1 MPKRWEELEKK
12 LGPERQARVSR
23 RAEQELLDM
32 DLRGLRELAGKTQQ
46 DVAALVDQSQGQVS
60 ETERRKDMR
69 LSTLRR
75 YVEAL
80 GGQLEIAA
88 RIGRKRIRLHT

>member
-1 MPKRWEELEKK
+1 MPKRWEELEAK
-12 LGPERQARVSR
+12 LGPERQARIR
-23 RAEQELLDM
+23 QRAEQELLDM

-46 DVAALVDQSQGQVS
+46 EVAALVEQSQSQVS

-80 GGQLEIAA
+80 GGHLEIAA
-88 RIGRKRIRLHT
+88 RIGRKRVRLHT

>member
-23 RAEQELLDM
+23 RAEQELLEM

-46 DVAALVDQSQGQVS
+46 DVATLVEQSQGQVS

-88 RIGRKRIRLHT
+88 RIGRKKIRLHT

>member
-1 MPKRWEELEKK
+1 MPKRWEDIEAK
-12 LGPERQARVSR
+12 LGPARQERIRR
-23 RAEQELLDM
+23 RAESELLDL

-46 DVAALVDQSQGQVS
+46 EVAVLVEQSQSQVS
-60 ETERRKDMR
+60 ETERRKDVR

-88 RIGRKRIRLHT
+88 RIGRKRVRLHT